1 MDDIYTYIT
10 RLPEGINEAV
20 VPCEDGYTV
29 YIDEALDRAAR
40 IEAYNH
46 ALRHIDAQ
54 DWRRVD
60 IQEIEYSAHYW
71 R

>member
-20 VPCEDGYTV
+20 MPCEDGYTV
-29 YIDEALDRAAR
+29 YIAETLDRAAR

-60 IQEIEYSAHYW
+60 IQDIEYSAHYW